1 MTSSFYRSSRHL
13 MPGFAMALAL
23 LSVLT
28 PLSVRAQLADGE
40 TRTVTIFAAASLKG
54 ALDSAA
60 ASYEKS
66 SGTKAVISYAASSAL
81 AKQIEQGAPADI
93 FISADLDWMNYLAKA
108 ALIRDASRSNLVGNT
123 LVLIAPASST
133 VSLTIAK
140 DFALAAALGDGRLA
154 VADTKAVPAGKY
166 AKAALEHL
174 GVWAAVE
181 AKTAPAENV
190 RAALTFVAKG
200 EAPLGIVYRSDAIAD
215 KTIKIVGEFPGDS
228 HPPIVYPAAV
238 TTSSKLPD
246 AAMAFISYLKS
257 PEGQAIFS
265 QAGFAPAP

>member
-1 MTSSFYRSSRHL
+1 
-13 MPGFAMALAL
+13 
-23 LSVLT
+23 
-28 PLSVRAQLADGE
+28 
-40 TRTVTIFAAASLKG
+40 
-54 ALDSAA
+54 
-60 ASYEKS
+60 
-66 SGTKAVISYAASSAL
+66 
-81 AKQIEQGAPADI
+81 
-93 FISADLDWMNYLAKA
+93 
-108 ALIRDASRSNLVGNT
+108 LIRDASRSNLVGNT